1 MAEKNIPFS
10 KSDLTALA
18 RSTAGQELF
27 AKLQQTNDAQ
37 LRRAMTLAAS
47 GDMAGAGA
55 ILAPLL
61 SDPKIRALVEQL
73 GGH

>member
-18 RSTAGQELF
+18 RSSAGQELF
-27 AKLQQTNDAQ
+27 NTLQQTNDAQ
-37 LRRAMTLAAS
+37 LRRAMSLAAS

-73 GGH
+73 GGQ

>member
-10 KSDLTALA
+10 KSNLTALA

-37 LRRAMTLAAS
+37 LRRAMSLAAS
-47 GDMAGAGA
+47 GDMNGAGA

-61 SDPKIRALVEQL
+61 ADPNIRSMVEKL
-73 GGH
+73 GGQ

>member
-10 KSDLTALA
+10 KSDMAALA
-18 RSTAGQELF
+18 RSSAGQALF
-27 AKLQQTNDAQ
+27 TKLQQTNDAQ
-37 LRRAMTLAAS
+37 LRRAMALAAS

-73 GGH
+73 GGQ

>member
-10 KSDLTALA
+10 KSDMAALA
-18 RSTAGQELF
+18 RSSAGQALF
-27 AKLQQTNDAQ
+27 TKLQQTNDAQ

-73 GGH
+73 GGQ

>member
-10 KSDLTALA
+10 KSDLAALA
-18 RSTAGQELF
+18 RSSAGQELF
-27 AKLQQTNDAQ
+27 ARLQKTNDAQ
-37 LRRAMTLAAS
+37 LRRAMSLAAS

-55 ILAPLL
+55 ILTPLL

-73 GGH
+73 GGQ

>member
-1 MAEKNIPFS
+1 MAEKNVPFS
-10 KSDLTALA
+10 RSDLTALA
-18 RSTAGQELF
+18 KSPAGQELF
-27 AKLQQTNDAQ
+27 ARLQQTNDAQ

-61 SDPKIRALVEQL
+61 SDPTIRAMIEKL
-73 GGH
+73 GGQ